1 MYRNMAPNVATHPTP
16 LIDYIRAGSRSTV
29 GMDFGIFILFYFSI
43 FDRMSF
49 APWHIFISF
58 LFYNFIF
65 LAPSCVLLSSAPIS
79 QSIPVQYST
88 VRSHISYAPVQ
99 STAFRSNAPYVSAA
113 RCYPF
118 NPAIVNPA
126 NTSYSISCSRTHIQP
141 FDVSLSQPVQPSVPV
156 YKVTSFSCFRSPS
169 QHLAGPFYAPFS
181 TYVRSHQLA

>member
-1 MYRNMAPNVATHPTP
+1 MWP
-16 LIDYIRAGSRSTV
+16 RSPPHSLTTFELV
-29 GMDFGIFILFYFSI
+29 PDLLLGRILVFLFYFI
-43 FDRMSF
+43 F
-49 APWHIFISF
+49 PF
-58 LFYNFIF
+58 LIV
-65 LAPSCVLLSSAPIS
+65 C
-79 QSIPVQYST
+79 
-88 VRSHISYAPVQ
+88 RSHVAHLHFFSILQFYFHRTVVRRASRCHLLRFHDP
-99 STAFRSNAPYVSAA
+99 FLRSIRQFAHTYLMLLCSQRHFDQMRHMSLPA

-181 TYVRSHQLA
+181 TYVCSHQLA